1 MMNREERE
9 LIEQTA
15 RSMVDELKKAGLI
28 KDGHLGSF
36 KKTERVL
43 YEYANWVDDEEAS
56 EQTKRFCSLIQRALL
71 RVKDDPYYRLIELK
85 YFERWT
91 HERIAEFFD
100 VDVSVISKRRTK
112 LINQLR
118 PIIFADDFIRELFDM

>member
-1 MMNREERE
+1 M
-9 LIEQTA
+9 
-15 RSMVDELKKAGLI
+15 I
-28 KDGHLGSF
+28 KDAHLGSF

-56 EQTKRFCSLIQRALL
+56 EQTQRFCALIQRALL
-71 RVKDDPYYRLIELK
+71 KIKDDPYYRLIELK

-112 LINQLR
+112 LINQIR